1 MVAYD
6 KGCVVSTPS
15 RLTFE
20 SVCKSGVCDAFLR
33 ALLLSSPQYRKG
45 GEEVPAGTMN
55 GDIVGVRDKR
65 APFSPVCSSE
75 DRPWTAICKAAIRCL
90 R

>member
-1 MVAYD
+1 MT
-6 KGCVVSTPS
+6 GNVVSA
-15 RLTFE
+15 
-20 SVCKSGVCDAFLR
+20 CDIEQPIYGHA
-33 ALLLSSPQYRKG
+33 Q
-45 GEEVPAGTMN
+45 EVPAGTMN